1 MYRQPET
8 NIASKNR
15 RPIPLARRPQ
25 DSNLAVGRL
34 FEYDNY
40 REFLKDYFEEE
51 KRLRPTFSRRWFA
64 QKAGFKST
72 GFCSLIVGG
81 SRRLGDASIPRLVEA
96 IGLVGTAAEFLEALI
111 RFNQADTVEHRESC
125 LDRIKRLRLQSGKI
139 RLAAHQFPFWEN
151 WYNVAIRELVVHAD
165 WNNDFSR
172 LAALV
177 RPRIT
182 ATEARKSVERLESLG
197 LVVRDDDGKW
207 HHSDPFL
214 TAEGAPASLLREFKR
229 EMTIRSL
236 EAMDSLPPS
245 RRHFSTS
252 TISISGET
260 YKAMCEKIE
269 RLRSEILRMAET
281 DKPEIVMQANFQ
293 VFPLSEPFQDPP
305 TEGLAAEE

>member
-1 MYRQPET
+1 MARQ
-8 NIASKNR
+8 S
-15 RPIPLARRPQ
+15 Q
-25 DSNLAVGRL
+25 DRNQAVGRL

-51 KRLRPTFSRRWFA
+51 KRLRPSFSRRWFA

-96 IGLVGTAAEFLEALI
+96 IGLVGAAAEFLDALI
-111 RFNQADTVEHRESC
+111 RFNQSDTVEHRESW

-139 RLAAHQFPFWEN
+139 SLASHQFPFWEN
-151 WYNVAIRELVVHAD
+151 WYNVAVRELVVHSD
-165 WNNDFSR
+165 WNGDYSR

-182 ATEARKSVERLESLG
+182 ASEARRSVERLESLG
-197 LVVRDDDGKW
+197 LVARGEDGKW
-207 HHSDPFL
+207 RHSDPFL
-214 TAEGAPASLLREFKR
+214 TAEGTPAALLREFKR
-229 EMTIRSL
+229 EMTIRAL

-260 YKAMCEKIE
+260 YRAMCEKIE

-293 VFPLSEPFQDPP
+293 VFPLSEPFPEP
-305 TEGLAAEE
+305 AKE

>member
-1 MYRQPET
+1 MAKQ
-8 NIASKNR
+8 S
-15 RPIPLARRPQ
+15 Q
-25 DSNLAVGRL
+25 DLNNAVGRL

-51 KRLRPTFSRRWFA
+51 KRLRPTFSQRWFS
-64 QKAGFKST
+64 QRAGFKST

-96 IGLVGTAAEFLEALI
+96 IGLVGAAAEFLDALI
-111 RFNQADTVEHRESC
+111 RFNQSDTVEHRESW
-125 LDRIKRLRLQSGKI
+125 LDRIKQLRLQSGKI
-139 RLAAHQFPFWEN
+139 SLASHQFPFWEN
-151 WYNVAIRELVVHAD
+151 WYNIAVRELVVHSD
-165 WNNDFSR
+165 WNGDFSR

-182 ATEARKSVERLESLG
+182 ASEARKSVERLESLG
-197 LVVRDDDGKW
+197 LVVRGGDGKW
-207 HHSDPFL
+207 HHADAFL
-214 TAEGAPASLLREFKR
+214 TAEGTPASLLREFKR
-229 EMTIRSL
+229 EMTIRAL

-252 TISISGET
+252 TISISTET

-269 RLRSEILRMAET
+269 RLRAEILRMAET

-293 VFPLSEPFQDPP
+293 VFPLSETFPEPA
-305 TEGLAAEE
+305 TERISAKK